1 MGALVQRVVVE
12 PDAKPAPLLPMH
24 VSLENPD
31 GTPFAGGGEA
41 PGEATTSK
49 AGLVRMASAVGQVS
63 EGDAAQAAGDAPTKE
78 EFDAVVALVNSLKAK
93 FNQLIS
99 AETSAG
105 QMGQ

>member
-24 VSLENPD
+24 VSL
-31 GTPFAGGGEA
+31 
-41 PGEATTSK
+41 GEATTSK